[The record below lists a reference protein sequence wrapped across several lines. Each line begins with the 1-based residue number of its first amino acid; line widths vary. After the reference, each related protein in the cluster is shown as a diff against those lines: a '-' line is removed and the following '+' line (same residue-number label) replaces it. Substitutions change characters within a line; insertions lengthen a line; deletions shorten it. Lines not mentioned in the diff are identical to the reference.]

1 MSPLALTLVQ
11 DADAVA
17 RQLPPGPELRSGG
30 RRNGDDKRACFSPS
44 CGCAARN
51 RARAR
56 APRRAA
62 A

>member
-1 MSPLALTLVQ
+1 MSPLTLIPNSDTPV
-11 DADAVA
+11 
-17 RQLPPGPELRSGG
+17 RQVPLGLELRAGG
-30 RRNGDDKRACFSPS
+30 RRSAEDKRLCYSPS

-51 RARAR
+51 QAR